1 MPARK
6 KKEEISSGV
15 EITTIEEKKPK
26 RKGGTKA
33 KKDVTVV
40 ASISADGEI
49 NGTLQPLI
57 KRPLIAHLPINSVAV
72 IFSDDP
78 PKYNPEPPKNP
89 EAYNSFTDNPFAD
102 TEEVFVSSNGLQNC
116 DVNDEISKQLN
127 DDIARTREEM
137 RCLLKPDVF
146 IEIDN
151 NCNDHK
157 SSLTI
162 LQQQQLHTKK
172 EKKEIISVNPYHTE
186 IPLFAEYAENEGK
199 VPEQVQTACFWCCH
213 GFHWKPVVVP
223 CRYENVSDKAEQGIY
238 KVYGNFCTP
247 ECAMAYLLNEQVD
260 MNSRWERISWLHH
273 IYCIEQMKRIY
284 PAPGRETLKMF
295 GGPYEIDEFRG
306 LCLSH
311 KLRVDINYPP
321 MASLLATMDTKPI
334 DFYESV
340 NKNSERVHDS
350 GLRLKRSKP
359 LKEIENTLDAC
370 FKLQIK

>member
-6 KKEEISSGV
+6 KKEEVSSEV
-15 EITTIEEKKPK
+15 VVTPIEEKKPK
-26 RKGGTKA
+26 RKGGA
-33 KKDVTVV
+33 KSKKEVAVV

-57 KRPLIAHLPINSVAV
+57 KRPLIAHLPISSTSVM
-72 IFSDDP
+72 FSDDP

-89 EAYNSFTDNPFAD
+89 EAYNSFADNPFAD
-102 TEEVFVSSNGLQNC
+102 TEAVFVSGETFQGTDDND
-116 DVNDEISKQLN
+116 DVTKQLN

-137 RCLLKPDVF
+137 RGLLKPETF
-146 IEIDN
+146 INTDTVEKTQIVA
-151 NCNDHK
+151 
-157 SSLTI
+157 
-162 LQQQQLHTKK
+162 LQQQTSQVKR
-172 EKKEIISVNPYHTE
+172 EKKEFISVNPYHTE
-186 IPLFAEYAENEGK
+186 ISLFAEYANSEGK
-199 VPEQVQTACFWCCH
+199 VPETVQTACFWCCH
-213 GFHWKPVVVP
+213 GFSWKPAVIP
-223 CRYENVSDKAEQGIY
+223 CRYENVSDKVGQGIY

-247 ECAMAYLLNEQVD
+247 ECAMAYLLNEQID

-273 IYCIEQMKRIY
+273 IYCVEEMKRIY
-284 PAPGRETLKMF
+284 PAPGRETLRMF
-295 GGPYEIDEFRG
+295 GGPYDIDEFRG

-334 DFYESV
+334 DFYESTS
-340 NKNSERVHDS
+340 KTMERVHDS

-370 FKLQIK
+370 FKIQIK

>member
-1 MPARK
+1 MPVRK
-6 KKEEISSGV
+6 KKEEEVSSQV
-15 EITTIEEKKPK
+15 VITPVEEKKPK
-26 RKGGTKA
+26 RKGGTKV
-33 KKDVTVV
+33 KKDIAVV

-57 KRPLIAHLPINSVAV
+57 KRPLIAHLPISSTSVV
-72 IFSDDP
+72 FSDDP

-89 EAYNSFTDNPFAD
+89 EAYNSFADNPFAD
-102 TEEVFVSSNGLQNC
+102 TEEAFVSGETFPGG
-116 DVNDEISKQLN
+116 DVNDDVSKQLN

-137 RCLLKPDVF
+137 RGLLKPDAF
-146 IEIDN
+146 ITTSSEIDKIN
-151 NCNDHK
+151 VVTVHQ
-157 SSLTI
+157 SL
-162 LQQQQLHTKK
+162 QTKK
-172 EKKEIISVNPYHTE
+172 EKKDPISINPYHTE
-186 IPLFAEYAENEGK
+186 IPLFAEYAENDGK
-199 VPEQVQTACFWCCH
+199 IPELVETACFWCCH
-213 GFHWKPVVVP
+213 GFNWKPVVIP
-223 CRYENVSDKAEQGIY
+223 CRFENVSDKIGQGIY

-273 IYCIEQMKRIY
+273 IYCVGEMKRIY
-284 PAPGRETLKMF
+284 PAPGRETLKIF
-295 GGPYEIDEFRG
+295 GGPYDIHEFRG

-334 DFYESV
+334 DFYESASRT
-340 NKNSERVHDS
+340 NDRVHDS

-370 FKLQIK
+370 FKLQMK

>member
-1 MPARK
+1 MPPAKK
-6 KKEEISSGV
+6 KKEEETSSQV
-15 EITTIEEKKPK
+15 VIAPVEEKKPK

-57 KRPLIAHLPINSVAV
+57 KRPLIAHLPISSTSVM
-72 IFSDDP
+72 FSDDP

-89 EAYNSFTDNPFAD
+89 EAYNSFADDPFVNA
-102 TEEVFVSSNGLQNC
+102 EEAFVSSDGFQGA
-116 DVNDEISKQLN
+116 DVSDDIAKQLN

-137 RCLLKPDVF
+137 RGLLKPDTF
-146 IEIDN
+146 IEVTGVVEKIAISVI
-151 NCNDHK
+151 H
-157 SSLTI
+157 SQTS
-162 LQQQQLHTKK
+162 QAKK
-172 EKKEIISVNPYHTE
+172 EKKELVSVNPYHTE
-186 IPLFAEYAENEGK
+186 ISLFAEYVNSDGK
-199 VPEQVQTACFWCCH
+199 VPDVVETACFWCCH
-213 GFHWKPVVVP
+213 GFNWRPVVIP
-223 CRYENVSDKAEQGIY
+223 CRYENVSDKAGQGIY

-247 ECAMAYLLNEQVD
+247 ECAMAHLLNEQVD

-273 IYCIEQMKRIY
+273 IYCVGDMKRIY
-284 PAPGRETLKMF
+284 PAPGRETLRMF
-295 GGPYEIDEFRG
+295 GGPYDIDEFRG

-334 DFYESV
+334 DFYESSS
-340 NKNSERVHDS
+340 KTSERVHDS

-370 FKLQIK
+370 FKIQIK